1 MGVPEEVDPPP
12 EGIDVFGGVDVD
24 DGGAVLGRPASGLL
38 LVQAVSR
45 VAAQRQARVRDV
57 ACLLRVVTL
66 VTSP

>member
-1 MGVPEEVDPPP
+1 VLGAAV
-12 EGIDVFGGVDVD
+12 GGLELPAVDVDVEPD
-24 DGGAVLGRPASGLL
+24 DGGAVLGWPASGLL